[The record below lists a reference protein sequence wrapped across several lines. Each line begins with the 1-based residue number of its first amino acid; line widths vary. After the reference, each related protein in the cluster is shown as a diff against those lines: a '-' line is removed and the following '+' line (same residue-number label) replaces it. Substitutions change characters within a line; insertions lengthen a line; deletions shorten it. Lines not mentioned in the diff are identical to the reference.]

1 MIGPERWIIDVIDFR
16 VYRSHFKV
24 LKYFH
29 LADLSSCDARIYPLN
44 APRGVAVNGRV
55 SVSGVLSYS
64 SEDEKAFLRHLGTWG
79 TAMNKTKSQTL
90 LGLVSSGAHIKMS
103 KLTKTTSTSTIFL
116 Y

>member
-1 MIGPERWIIDVIDFR
+1 MVIGPERWIIDVIDFR

-29 LADLSSCDARIYPLN
+29 LADLSSCDAYIYPLK

-64 SEDEKAFLRHLGTWG
+64 SEDEKAFLRHPDCCVAGTWG
-79 TAMNKTKSQTL
+79 TAVNKTKSQTL
-90 LGLVSSGAHIKMS
+90 FGHG
-103 KLTKTTSTSTIFL
+103 F
-116 Y
+116 